1 MCRYRK
7 SIFLCN
13 HTQISA
19 EPHTLCSAQKDYRR
33 GKASEPC
40 DEVST
45 HTLSTIRIPH
55 LCEGCS
61 TTKTAQD
68 QRLAEV
74 KKKMAE
80 LRQHLE
86 QAYGDCMKHVSEAG
100 LLEAKPENEGNQES
114 EGSTKPNE
122 VGDPVEAFLKMKM
135 NEKYSHLMVLSD
147 SQSK

>member
-19 EPHTLCSAQKDYRR
+19 EPLTLCSAQKDYGC

-40 DEVST
+40 DAVST
-45 HTLSTIRIPH
+45 HTLGTIRIPH
-55 LCEGCS
+55 LCERCS
-61 TTKTAQD
+61 TIKTVQD
-68 QRLAEV
+68 RRLAEV
-74 KKKMAE
+74 KEKMAE

-86 QAYGDCMKHVSEAG
+86 QAYGDCIKHASEAG
-100 LLEAKPENEGNQES
+100 LPAAKPENEGNPES
-114 EGSTKPNE
+114 EGATKLGE
-122 VGDPVEAFLKMKM
+122 VDDPVEAFLKMKM